1 MVNNLRDNQ
10 LDPLKKK
17 AEGRSDD
24 ASGAEKSQTGET
36 RAEEERSESKREAG
50 EPPRETPPKHLPR
63 PTRR

>member
-1 MVNNLRDNQ
+1 MVNNLRDDQ

-24 ASGAEKSQTGET
+24 ASGAEKPQTGET
-36 RAEEERSESKREAG
+36 KTEEERCGSKREAG
-50 EPPRETPPKHLPR
+50 EPPREAPPKHLPR